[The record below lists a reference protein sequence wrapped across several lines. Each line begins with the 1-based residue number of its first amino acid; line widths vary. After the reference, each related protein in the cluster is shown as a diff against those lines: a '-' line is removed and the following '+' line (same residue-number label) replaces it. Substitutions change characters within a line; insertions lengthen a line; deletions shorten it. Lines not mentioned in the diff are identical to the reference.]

1 MASFLTITLQCY
13 DCTDCKKS
21 FVMGQA
27 SSHKQ
32 MRNDFL
38 KNAHV
43 NPQTGYNTQS
53 SYNPSMDF
61 GYQGDDMIEDE
72 EVSIGPTIGS
82 RNSYSPSDSIPTFK
96 FPNNQIRV
104 EPVIKKLPVV
114 FKYSGKMAKEVFLVG
129 TFTSWKDKIQMIK
142 SDGDF
147 MVIVELP
154 EGEHQY
160 KFVVDGKWEHDA
172 NQASIDDTFNGRNN
186 VVTVKKSDFEVMDA
200 LEIDSMAP
208 VPGQKGQQ
216 GNDDLSKSPPGEYT
230 DELPVRGLHSM
241 SMDKPPYLPPQLLNI
256 VLNKDTSARCEP
268 ALLPE
273 PNHVMLKHLYA
284 LSIRDGVMVLSS
296 TYRFKQKFVTT
307 CFYKPI

>member
-1 MASFLTITLQCY
+1 
-13 DCTDCKKS
+13 
-21 FVMGQA
+21 MGQA

-32 MRNDFL
+32 MRSDFL
-38 KNAHV
+38 KNAHI
-43 NPQTGYNTQS
+43 NPQAGFGTQT
-53 SYNPSMDF
+53 SYNPSMDYAF
-61 GYQGDDMIEDE
+61 QGDDLIEDE

-82 RNSYSPSDSIPTFK
+82 RNSYSPSDSIPIFK
-96 FPNNQIRV
+96 FPNQVHAKV

-114 FKYSGKMAKEVFLVG
+114 FKYSGKLAKEVFLVG

-142 SDGDF
+142 SDGDY

-160 KFVVDGKWEHDA
+160 KFVVDGKWEHDP
-172 NQASIDDTFNGRNN
+172 NQNSIDDNFNGKNN

-200 LEIDSMAP
+200 LDIDSISP
-208 VPGQKGQQ
+208 VAGQKNVQS
-216 GNDDLSKSPPGEYT
+216 NDDLSKSPTGDYT
-230 DELPVRGLHSM
+230 DEIPIRGLHSM
-241 SMDKPPYLPPQLLNI
+241 SVDKPPYLPPQLLNI